1 LYKLQA
7 IQPDNRLQRFCRH
20 LTAADNTKGVTM
32 ARISTVSPEK
42 AEGVIKQGYEMF
54 MEKVGIIPKPMEM
67 MSASPALFDMQ
78 LKRIGYYSKHPALG
92 FALLVHIRYLAAHT
106 LNYSFCQD
114 FNGLVLKKLGLTD
127 DDIRNIEADPENAL
141 LEDNEKAM
149 LAFVIKSMKKPDSIT
164 QSDIDSLKEL
174 GWADRDMVDA
184 LAQGVSMID
193 HSIMMQV
200 FGIDQN
206 CLVPA

>member
-1 LYKLQA
+1 
-7 IQPDNRLQRFCRH
+7 
-20 LTAADNTKGVTM
+20 
-32 ARISTVSPEK
+32 
-42 AEGVIKQGYEMF
+42 

-149 LAFVIKSMKKPDSIT
+149 LAFVIKSMKKPDVNEF
-164 QSDIDSLKEL
+164 LKRA
-174 GWADRDMVDA
+174 GMGRPGHGGRPGPGSQYDRPLHHDA
-184 LAQGVSMID
+184 
-193 HSIMMQV
+193 
-200 FGIDQN
+200 GIWH
-206 CLVPA
+206 